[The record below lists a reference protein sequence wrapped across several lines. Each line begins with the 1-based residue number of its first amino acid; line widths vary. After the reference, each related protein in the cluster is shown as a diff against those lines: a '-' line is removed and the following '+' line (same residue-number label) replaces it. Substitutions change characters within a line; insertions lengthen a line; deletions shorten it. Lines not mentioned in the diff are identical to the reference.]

1 MNPKAGTDVVLN
13 VQVEGAE
20 TAGSVSMF
28 LGFDPTAV
36 QIKNILQGPFVTP
49 GAFTKS
55 FDNARGI
62 IQINASRS
70 PSNQPSGTVATLVI
84 TGVKPGK
91 ATINLN
97 SAVIRDAAANVIKV
111 TFLPFTIEFQP

>member
-1 MNPKAGTDVVLN
+1 MVLN
-13 VQVEGAE
+13 VQIEGAE
-20 TAGSVSMF
+20 TASSVSMF

-36 QIKNILQGPFVTP
+36 QIKNILQGPYVTP

-62 IQINASRS
+62 VQINASRS
-70 PSNQPSGTVATLVI
+70 PGNQPSGTAATIVL

-97 SAVIRDAAANVIKV
+97 SAVIRDAAANVIQV
-111 TFLPFTIEFQP
+111 TFLPFTLEFQP